1 MAAATLIQ
9 ITNYTNGEQTS
20 HFIPDPASNILNY
33 NFVNSQSI
41 EIWIRDYVKSPLV
54 IAFPSTADR
63 KVFTDM
69 LTMAITGTYYSY
81 NFGAG
86 GTFTPTASFNCITF
100 ASNSAGFFVLPTN
113 LYTSATTTTTTA
125 EPDAPAPT
133 TTTTTTISGT
143 TTTTTDSGVTT
154 TTTLFPATL
163 NWSYE
168 RSGAVS
174 ASFRVYKNGVIA
186 ASASLPASGT
196 IAVTAGDTVYATI
209 TGTTAVL
216 KSIDLTGG
224 TGGTISLD
232 NVIGATATV
241 TLPTFTVARGNN
253 YHIDGLGEP
262 NN

>member
-9 ITNYTNGEQTS
+9 ITDYTNGEQTS
-20 HFIPDPASNILNY
+20 HFIPDPANNILNY

-54 IAFPSTADR
+54 IEFPSAADR

-86 GTFTPTASFNCITF
+86 GTLTPTASFNCITF

-125 EPDAPAPT
+125 EPDAVPPST
-133 TTTTTTISGT
+133 TTTTTNTGT
-143 TTTTTDSGVTT
+143 TTTTTASEVTT

-168 RSGAVS
+168 RAGAVS

-186 ASASLPASGT
+186 ASASLPSSGT
-196 IAVTAGDTVYATI
+196 IAVSGDDTVYATI

-232 NVIGATATV
+232 SVIGATATV
-241 TLPTFTVARGNN
+241 TLPTFTVASGNN
-253 YHIDGLGEP
+253 YHIDGTSEP
-262 NN
+262 TN

>member
-33 NFVNSQSI
+33 TYVNAQAL

-54 IAFPSTADR
+54 IEFPSTSDR

-100 ASNSAGFFVLPTN
+100 ANNSAGFFVLPTN

-163 NWSYE
+163 NWSYT
-168 RSGAVS
+168 RAGAVS
-174 ASFRVYKNGVIA
+174 ASFRVYKNAVLA

-196 IAVTAGDTVYATI
+196 ITVTAGDTVYATI

-232 NVIGATATV
+232 SVIGATATV
-241 TLPTFTVARGNN
+241 TLPSFTVARGNN
-253 YHIDGLGEP
+253 YHIDGVGEP

>member
-9 ITNYTNGEQTS
+9 ITDYTNGEQTS
-20 HFIPDPASNILNY
+20 HFIPDPANNILNY

-54 IAFPSTADR
+54 IEFPSAADR

-125 EPDAPAPT
+125 EPDAVPPST
-133 TTTTTTISGT
+133 TTTTTNTGT
-143 TTTTTDSGVTT
+143 TTTTTASEVTT

-168 RSGAVS
+168 RAGAVS
-174 ASFRVYKNGVIA
+174 TSFRVYKNGVIA
-186 ASASLPASGT
+186 ASTSLPSSGT
-196 IAVTAGDTVYATI
+196 IAVSGDDTVYATI

-232 NVIGATATV
+232 SVIGATATV
-241 TLPTFTVARGNN
+241 TLPTFTVASGNN
-253 YHIDGLGEP
+253 YHIDGTSEP
-262 NN
+262 TN

>member
-9 ITNYTNGEQTS
+9 ITDYTNGEQTS
-20 HFIPDPASNILNY
+20 HFIPNPASNILNY

-54 IAFPSTADR
+54 IEFPSTADR

-86 GTFTPTASFNCITF
+86 GTFTPNASFNCITF

-125 EPDAPAPT
+125 EPDAVPPST
-133 TTTTTTISGT
+133 TTTTTSSGT
-143 TTTTTDSGVTT
+143 TTTTTASEVTT
-154 TTTLFPATL
+154 TTTLFSPTL
-163 NWSYE
+163 NWSYA
-168 RSGAVS
+168 RAGAVS
-174 ASFRVYKNGVIA
+174 ASFRVYKNGVLA

-196 IAVTAGDTVYATI
+196 IAVTAGDTVYSTI

-216 KSIDLTGG
+216 KTITLTGG
-224 TGGTISLD
+224 TGGVVPLD
-232 NVIGATATV
+232 EVILNSATV

-253 YHIDGLGEP
+253 YHIDGLVEP

>member
-9 ITNYTNGEQTS
+9 ITDYTNGEQTS

-54 IAFPSTADR
+54 IEFPSAADR

-143 TTTTTDSGVTT
+143 TTTTT
-154 TTTLFPATL
+154 LFPATL
-163 NWSYE
+163 NWSYA
-168 RSGAVS
+168 RSGSVS
-174 ASFRVYKNGVIA
+174 TSFRVYKNGVIA
-186 ASASLPASGT
+186 ASASLPSSGT
-196 IAVTAGDTVYATI
+196 IAVSGDDTVYATI

-232 NVIGATATV
+232 SVIGATATV
-241 TLPTFTVARGNN
+241 TLPTFTVASGNN
-253 YHIDGLGEP
+253 YHIDGTSEP
-262 NN
+262 TN

>member
-9 ITNYTNGEQTS
+9 ITDYTNGEQTS
-20 HFIPDPASNILNY
+20 YFIPNPASNILNY

-41 EIWIRDYVKSPLV
+41 EIWIKDYVKSPLV
-54 IAFPSTADR
+54 IEFPSDADR

-100 ASNSAGFFVLPTN
+100 ANNSAGFFVLPTN

-125 EPDAPAPT
+125 EPDAVPPST
-133 TTTTTTISGT
+133 TTTTTSSGT
-143 TTTTTDSGVTT
+143 TTTTTASEVTT
-154 TTTLFPATL
+154 TTTLFSPTL

-168 RSGAVS
+168 RAGAVS
-174 ASFRVYKNGVIA
+174 ASFRVYKNGVLA

-196 IAVTAGDTVYATI
+196 IAVTAGDTVYSTI

-216 KSIDLTGG
+216 KTITLTGG
-224 TGGTISLD
+224 TGGAVPLD
-232 NVIGATATV
+232 EVILNSATV
-241 TLPTFTVARGNN
+241 TLPSFTVAGGNN
-253 YHIDGLGEP
+253 YHIDGIGEP